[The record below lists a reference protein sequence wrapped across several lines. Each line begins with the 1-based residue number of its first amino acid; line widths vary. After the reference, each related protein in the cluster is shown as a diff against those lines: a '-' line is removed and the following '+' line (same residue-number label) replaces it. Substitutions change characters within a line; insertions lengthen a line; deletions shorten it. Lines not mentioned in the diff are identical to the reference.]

1 MQMIGRQNPGLPAW
15 GPCPRHVPVGNCEH
29 APGMLQSPTPHPT
42 RAAPTPAPGYLTL
55 HLNRLP
61 AQDSAE
67 VDTAWLS
74 AVASPQPL

>member
-1 MQMIGRQNPGLPAW
+1 MQMIGRQDPGLPAW

-42 RAAPTPAPGYLTL
+42 PAPGYLTL

-67 VDTAWLS
+67 VDTAWQS
-74 AVASPQPL
+74 AVASPPPL